1 MANSHAKKRPM
12 LFDEPVGRKRVLSL
26 TPLIDVVFLLLIF
39 FMLASTFMKTQ
50 TLTVITPAPDESE
63 EVDTDRVVIE
73 LGVHADGHLTIDG
86 KTVLVGN
93 LEDKLK
99 ARIKE
104 SPEAIVSILAEKD
117 ALVQP
122 LIWAVDA
129 ARRAGADTVSTSRVG
144 SVK

>member
-1 MANSHAKKRPM
+1 MANSHAKKRTM
-12 LFDEPVGRKRVLSL
+12 LFDEPVGRKRVVSL

-39 FMLASTFMKTQ
+39 FMLASTFLQTQ
-50 TLTVITPAPDESE
+50 TLTVITPAPDDSE

-73 LGVHADGHLTIDG
+73 LGVHTDGHLTLDG
-86 KTVLVGN
+86 STVSVAA

-104 SPEAIVSILAEKD
+104 SPDAIVSVLAEKN
-117 ALVQP
+117 AEVQP

>member
-1 MANSHAKKRPM
+1 MANSHAKKRSM
-12 LFDEPVGRKRVLSL
+12 LFDEPVGRKRIVSL

-73 LGVHADGHLTIDG
+73 LGIHTDGHLTIDG
-86 KTVLVGN
+86 KTVIVSD

-117 ALVQP
+117 SEVQP

>member
-12 LFDEPVGRKRVLSL
+12 LFDESVGRKRVLSL

-73 LGVHADGHLTIDG
+73 LGVHTDGHLTIDG

-104 SPEAIVSILAEKD
+104 NPEAIVSVLAEKD

>member
-1 MANSHAKKRPM
+1 MANSHVKKRPM
-12 LFDEPVGRKRVLSL
+12 LFDEPVGRKRVVSL

-73 LGVHADGHLTIDG
+73 LGVHTDGHLTLDG
-86 KTVLVGN
+86 KMVDVAD
-93 LEDKLK
+93 LEDKLT
-99 ARIKE
+99 ARVKE
-104 SPEAIVSILAEKD
+104 SPDAIVSVLAEKD
-117 ALVQP
+117 AQVQP

-144 SVK
+144 RVK